1 MLSNGKKGGK
11 MNEYVGGNTKRARGQ
26 NGQRGR
32 IMIPVNIRRNM
43 KLEPGKVFEVLTSNE
58 KILIYRLVK

>member
-1 MLSNGKKGGK
+1 MNMLAVTPKGQEVK
-11 MNEYVGGNTKRARGQ
+11 MDSG
-26 NGQRGR
+26 GR

-58 KILIYRLVK
+58 KILIYRLVR

>member
-26 NGQRGR
+26 NGQRGKNYD
-32 IMIPVNIRRNM
+32 PG
-43 KLEPGKVFEVLTSNE
+43 KHTAKHEAGTGKVFEVLTSNE
-58 KILIYRLVK
+58 KY